1 MCETR
6 RQRIAGM
13 LEKQSRWRK
22 EWCERFFVLEED
34 FINYFVSPP
43 AILSDDSLRDEIRG
57 RIPLAGVM
65 AEPLQEPGRPYCIR
79 LGRDIVSCKTEPEQ
93 QKWLQ
98 AIRAAA
104 HVEATCRAG
113 SFAST
118 ADHEVARSLNGNA
131 HQGRDPRERSGQQA
145 ELILLNPEGTQKV
158 LQWREPAT
166 VQLSSS
172 RPAMLLVLDQ
182 SAPSK
187 DRPFGPTQALCR
199 LAADRCVPG
208 CHNFPVEPLGRS
220 ASGALECQALRVE
233 ILSSSMLHA
242 EMWRSSAS
250 SFGAV
255 GAACL
260 LIWWYSAFVYA
271 VAGLPL
277 ILYSLQSLQR
287 AQHVTFKAEQLV
299 RAERG
304 SREVPSPARSPSNNG
319 AVREAAPRWSGTWIL
334 DKSCSE
340 KYEPI
345 LKDMG
350 VNYLIRKAADA
361 KTSVLVISKSAT
373 HVNFVVKNLVT
384 VEDLLPVDGAWVPKP
399 VPPAGRMRGE
409 MRLRLTK
416 STENELEMVT
426 EFPPGEGGLCDT
438 LVVDDD
444 GNSFSR
450 RVVRKRSDGT
460 QLECTRVFR
469 RMS

>member
-104 HVEATCRAG
+104 HVEATCRTG

-118 ADHEVARSLNGNA
+118 ADHEVPRSLNGSA
-131 HQGRDPRERSGQQA
+131 HERRKPRECSGQQA

-158 LQWREPAT
+158 LQWLEPAT

-172 RPAMLLVLDQ
+172 RPALLLVLDQ
-182 SAPSK
+182 
-187 DRPFGPTQALCR
+187 PFGQTRALCR

-220 ASGALECQALRVE
+220 ASSDAGECTLRVE
-233 ILSSSMLHA
+233 ILSSSILHA
-242 EMWRSSAS
+242 ELWRSSAS
-250 SFGAV
+250 SFGAL

-277 ILYSLQSLQR
+277 MFYSLQSLQR

-304 SREVPSPARSPSNNG
+304 SREVPSPARSPSNT
-319 AVREAAPRWSGTWIL
+319 ALREPAPRWSGTWIL

-438 LVVDDD
+438 LVVDGD